1 VWYNP
6 NEREIVMENKDIDE
20 TRDIDDAQGFQF
32 INGEWIPI
40 FDLTP
45 EMEHRVYAA
54 GDIGPEGLTI
64 AHSTPRP
71 RPGKPEEQK

>member
-40 FDLTP
+40 FDLKWSI
-45 EMEHRVYAA
+45 
-54 GDIGPEGLTI
+54 D
-64 AHSTPRP
+64 STP
-71 RPGKPEEQK
+71 PEILVPKA